1 MIKLNKTHQ
10 KLTLSVLFLVALI
23 SNKSE
28 AQITTITPNPND
40 TRVITT
46 GVPFLLIATDARAA
60 GMGDMGVATS
70 VDAYSQQWNP
80 SKYAFSEAKSGFAI
94 GYTPYLSKL
103 VNDIFIGNFTYFN
116 RLNER
121 SAFAASFRY
130 FGLGEIELRETE
142 ISEPL
147 IVKPNELTFD
157 VSYSL
162 RLSDQFSMGVALRYL
177 RSDLKIQTFDPDAKA
192 AGSYGVDISGYYQS
206 EEEAYSDFNGRWRG
220 GFAIQ
225 NLGPKIKYDEGGT
238 ENFLPTNLRLG
249 GGFDFIFDQYNRI
262 NVTAEVT
269 KLLVP
274 TPPIIGDEYN
284 YFDNNSDNTFN
295 EDDGDFLYNDVNN
308 DGMFGVGDYTDINDN
323 GVYDDGDTKLDANP
337 IRNDVIIQGQSQDVN
352 FMSGVFQSFNDAP
365 GGLSEELDEFTWA
378 LGAEYV
384 YQDSFALRAGYFNEN
399 EFKGARKF
407 FSLGAG
413 FKYTT
418 IDIDLSYLFS
428 ASKVQSPLENT
439 LRFSLS
445 FNIGDGEYTE
455 Y

>member
-10 KLTLSVLFLVALI
+10 KLTFIVLFLVALV
-23 SNKSE
+23 SNKTD
-28 AQITTITPNPND
+28 AQTTIIPNID
-40 TRVITT
+40 SRVITT
-46 GVPFLLIATDARAA
+46 GVPFLLIASDARAA

-70 VDAYSQQWNP
+70 VDTYSQHWNP
-80 SKYAFSEAKSGFAI
+80 SKYAFSESKSGFGI
-94 GYTPYLSKL
+94 SYTPYLSKL
-103 VNDIFIGNFTYFN
+103 VNDIFLGNVTYFN

-121 SAFAASFRY
+121 SAFAVSFKY
-130 FGLGEIELRETE
+130 FSLGEIELRADEF
-142 ISEPL
+142 SEAL
-147 IVKPNELTFD
+147 IEKPNELTFD
-157 VSYSL
+157 ISYSL
-162 RLSDQFSMGVALRYL
+162 RLSDQFSMAVALRYL
-177 RSDLKIQTFDPDAKA
+177 RSDLKISAIDPSSKA
-192 AGSYGVDISGYYQS
+192 AGSLGVDISGYYQS

-225 NLGPKIKYDEGGT
+225 NLGPKIKYDEGGS

-274 TPPIIGDEYN
+274 TPPVYGTEYN
-284 YFDNNSDNTFN
+284 YSDT
-295 EDDGDFLYNDVNN
+295 DG
-308 DGMFGVGDYTDINDN
+308 N
-323 GVYDDGDTKLDANP
+323 GVYDSDIDTRGSIVNS
-337 IRNDVIIQGQSQDVN
+337 NVIIEGQSQDVN

-365 GGLSEELDEFTWA
+365 GGFSEELDEFTWA
-378 LGAEYV
+378 LGAEYL